1 MDMTTD
7 FYSDNLLCL
16 NVDALWTSWCLE
28 TQLQN
33 HKAGPSVLIPASGLL
48 RGSSCIGHVAHYWN
62 SRSWETKEGVLRV

>member
-7 FYSDNLLCL
+7 FYSDNLLWL

-33 HKAGPSVLIPASGLL
+33 HKGRAICPDPSLRSPEGILMHWACGKLL
-48 RGSSCIGHVAHYWN
+48 EFQKLGN
-62 SRSWETKEGVLRV
+62 